1 MDAPGTYPIKLERK
15 SWHLDKQRKQPV
27 LRVSRLQLPVGP
39 DYAITAYSLQG
50 LALDSTIV
58 DLCFD
63 ERTDTATAY
72 VALSRVRTR
81 NDILIMHSFILH
93 PFQKVI
99 PIGPKLVLK
108 NLRGEDIADGIAE
121 HLAVCRPASCHT

>member
-1 MDAPGTYPIKLERK
+1 MCRDCNYQ
-15 SWHLDKQRKQPV
+15 LDLTMPS
-27 LRVSRLQLPVGP
+27 LLTP
-39 DYAITAYSLQG
+39 YTA
-50 LALDSTIV
+50 IV

-63 ERTDTATAY
+63 ERTDTARAY